1 MRKSSPKKVSAKDML
16 LKDKEYLDTILQT
29 KTFPDIS
36 FSATNPLNPDNSRQ
50 TRYENPFIQKV
61 RAVRKAKEKE
71 KEKSKFTPT
80 TFEGNSPYNREPGRY
95 LSGSPGWAWRA
106 PILTAEEWVK
116 THPEPHKDFGDLRSI
131 REEIKEYEPW
141 ALEYEKGGGKKKR
154 SKRSKISKGS
164 KRSKRSKRSKK

>member
-29 KTFPDIS
+29 KTVPDIS
-36 FSATNPLNPDNSRQ
+36 FSTTNPLNPDNSQQ

-61 RAVRKAKEKE
+61 RAVRKAKA
-71 KEKSKFTPT
+71 KSEFTPT
-80 TFEGNSPYNREPGRY
+80 TFEGNSPYNRETGRY

-131 REEIKEYEPW
+131 REEIREYEPW

-154 SKRSKISKGS
+154 SKRSKRSKGS
-164 KRSKRSKRSKK
+164 KRSKK